1 MALARIITRSHAY
14 SRELTLDL
22 LARGHAVEIVS
33 PDKIP
38 DNIADLEIRV
48 DAGPGDQLIA
58 SVVIRRSPEPREAT
72 RIPEEPASFH
82 AEPGIE
88 DVELP
93 ATLPQLAPETLS
105 VAAETLHEPEFDAE
119 AGARRIWLLDT
130 FPSLPVEPLIQT
142 AEENSRRSEYRH
154 RSQQHIRSAGSKA
167 RLRRRAPLKLELTI
181 LH

>member
-1 MALARIITRSHAY
+1 MGLARIITRSDAY

-22 LARGHAVEIVS
+22 LARGYAVEIVS

-38 DNIADLEIRV
+38 DNIADLELRV

-72 RIPEEPASFH
+72 RIPEEPVSFH

-93 ATLPQLAPETLS
+93 AALPQLAPQTFS

-119 AGARRIWLLDT
+119 EGERRISPLDT
-130 FPSLPVEPLIQT
+130 FRRGQWNHQFQARKKTQRL
-142 AEENSRRSEYRH
+142 SRWRCGRQWCRQRGSRNRSIDL
-154 RSQQHIRSAGSKA
+154 QDGSGA
-167 RLRRRAPLKLELTI
+167 LG
-181 LH
+181 